1 MYDHILAAAKFS
13 GKIHPYIEDLPIF
26 EDKVDEIAESID
38 EVGLLHPITLDEEG
52 QVIGGRHRMAAC
64 EVADIDPEFEVWEGD
79 PLSFML
85 HDNDA
90 RKHQTTGQLAAE
102 KAITLSR
109 AGFRNGGRWKRG
121 TTSYLKNSNNDN
133 SSAAEMLSHAGV
145 ILDIL
150 GEKPLQ
156 EIASGLAKF
165 SEVQAESR
173 RVKEERETAEARK
186 VQAAKDAEEREARA
200 VAFFENDE
208 SAHAWLDEKP
218 DGAYSNMR
226 AAFAAIQEEREE
238 IRAAEE
244 SRKRQEYEEKRV
256 IRERIERHA
265 RYLEAF
271 VTNFKTGLDMADN
284 PERAEILGAVRPD
297 IANRF
302 IEIEN
307 TYLKG
312 AQ

>member
-1 MYDHILAAAKFS
+1 MTAIDFS
-13 GKIHPYIEDLPIF
+13 GKIHPFIEDLPIF

-38 EVGLLHPITLDEEG
+38 EVGLLHPVTLDQEG
-52 QVIGGRHRMAAC
+52 QVIGGRHRLTAC
-64 EVADIDPEFEVWEGD
+64 EVAGVDPTFEVWDGD
-79 PLSFML
+79 PLAFML

-165 SEVQAESR
+165 SEVQAEAKAEKERQENAER
-173 RVKEERETAEARK
+173 RKIE
-186 VQAAKDAEEREARA
+186 AAKAEEEREAYATEYFANHPAAR
-200 VAFFENDE
+200 E
-208 SAHAWLDEKP
+208 WLDSKP
-218 DGAYSNMR
+218 EGVFETAR
-226 AAFAAIQEEREE
+226 AAFAAYQEHDREARAIEEARRREE
-238 IRAAEE
+238 EEARRAQ
-244 SRKRQEYEEKRV
+244 RD
-256 IRERIERHA
+256 RIERMG

-271 VTNFKTGLDMADN
+271 VSNFQTGLDMADH
-284 PERAEILGAVRPD
+284 PERDAILDTLTPQKRSD
-297 IANRF
+297 FLN
-302 IEIEN
+302 IEN

-312 AQ
+312 NPE